1 MDILINN
8 KKTNVSSTNLL
19 ELAKEMNLPEKGVA
33 VAISN
38 QMIPRTEWASTPIT
52 EGADVVIIKA
62 ACGG

>member
-19 ELAKEMNLPEKGVA
+19 ELAKEMNLPDKGVA

>member
-19 ELAKEMNLPEKGVA
+19 ELAEEMNLPEKGVA

-38 QMIPRTEWASTPIT
+38 LMIPRTEWASTPIA

>member
-19 ELAKEMNLPEKGVA
+19 ELAEEMNLPEKGVA

-38 QMIPRTEWASTPIT
+38 QMIPRTEWASTPIV